1 MSVSLTDVSNWM
13 TQYIMSIF
21 LVVGILGNVI
31 NIYMFTRKESFR
43 NSCSLYLLAASIL
56 NILSIIWGICPSLY
70 TLYNTDPST
79 YSFIYCKLRLYTLHT
94 LLMIVTVK
102 CVYQTCECHP
112 ANAFRVPFIERLICD
127 FFDKNQI
134 TLETLKYSRAASD
147 PVLRLKYFLDIL
159 PESKQKQYK
168 EVLTNSSDDTLLNE
182 LVAYEIL
189 DDKQKKPHILK
200 LIKPA
205 RNSSSDTTKHYDLL
219 NEKHLPTLNYGY
231 LVQFC
236 YYFEYRLRNLNS
248 LCVMCGKRT
257 VNLNDNKKT
266 SKPTICDDYECF
278 SNAMDSKFRDDPLP
292 PSIFSIEIAD
302 FLLLLLIAAIRSTRH
317 GLILDPYPKLINP
330 YNTSTTLI
338 DQDGDKEQNIKTLRE
353 IIDGIISMG
362 SITQYEVDRISLRIT
377 VKCVYQT
384 CECHPANAFRVPFIE
399 RLIRDFF
406 DKNRIPL
413 ETLKYSRA
421 AFDPVLRL
429 KYFLD
434 ILPPSKRTHYEGM
447 LINSN
452 DDTLL
457 NELLAFEILENNQRI
472 AQKLQLI
479 KPPRNS
485 SSDTTKHYDLLNEKH
500 LPTLNYG
507 YLVQFCYY
515 FEYRLRNLN
524 SLCVMCGKRTVSL
537 NDIKKTSKPT
547 ICDDYECFSNAMDS
561 KFRNDPLP
569 PSIFSIEIADFLL
582 LLLIAAIKS
591 TRHGLI
597 LDPYPKLINPY
608 NTSTTLIDQD
618 GDKEQ
623 NIKTLREIIDGIISM
638 GSITQYEVDRISL
651 RIIKT
656 IKINL
661 FFLFT
666 NGGVA
671 VGTVAASNIGL
682 HSAMIIS
689 TLAGMISVLG
699 FEYLLPILK
708 RIRIHDTCGVNN
720 LHGMSGIEGTIVA
733 SIDNRSGYL
742 NHLTDQCLSGGI
754 SRSNSIQAAALG
766 LTLDMG
772 IIGGL
777 ITGVILRI
785 PIFAQKDN
793 DFDDEEN
800 WRLPQN
806 VHEIFSTNDSY
817 ADTSK
822 YHSPTYL

>member
-1 MSVSLTDVSNWM
+1 MLSTDDSTSMTNSTDSPPDHIDDVS
-13 TQYIMSIF
+13 
-21 LVVGILGNVI
+21 
-31 NIYMFTRKESFR
+31 
-43 NSCSLYLLAASIL
+43 
-56 NILSIIWGICPSLY
+56 ILSNDEELGDDEDQASEDDEMNDEVDVDSDDEEEEIAPI
-70 TLYNTDPST
+70 
-79 YSFIYCKLRLYTLHT
+79 
-94 LLMIVTVK
+94 
-102 CVYQTCECHP
+102 Q
-112 ANAFRVPFIERLICD
+112 
-127 FFDKNQI
+127 
-134 TLETLKYSRAASD
+134 SRNNSMTI
-147 PVLRLKYFLDIL
+147 PNPI
-159 PESKQKQYK
+159 PTGS
-168 EVLTNSSDDTLLNE
+168 NSS
-182 LVAYEIL
+182 
-189 DDKQKKPHILK
+189 
-200 LIKPA
+200 
-205 RNSSSDTTKHYDLL
+205 
-219 NEKHLPTLNYGY
+219 
-231 LVQFC
+231 
-236 YYFEYRLRNLNS
+236 LNS
-248 LCVMCGKRT
+248 LLEEDIN
-257 VNLNDNKKT
+257 NLFSKVPTKFLAGASHKLDIND
-266 SKPTICDDYECF
+266 S
-278 SNAMDSKFRDDPLP
+278 R
-292 PSIFSIEIAD
+292 
-302 FLLLLLIAAIRSTRH
+302 LLLITLHFFTDFIETETSCQWQICNKKPLTCQISIDKKH
-317 GLILDPYPKLINP
+317 YLDEP
-330 YNTSTTLI
+330 
-338 DQDGDKEQNIKTLRE
+338 
-353 IIDGIISMG
+353 
-362 SITQYEVDRISLRIT
+362 VT

-406 DKNRIPL
+406 DKNRITL

-515 FEYRLRNLN
+515 FEYRLKNLN

-651 RIIKT
+651 RSTLELKHPWAFSFFHWLMGTNRYHFSAIPSVHRMKSVQTDYQYFIKHEDIVKHVNFKRLRDEKGSIFAFHGSPQENWHSILRSGLQIGKGGYLLNGAAHGAGIYVSPSFDFSTSYVRNSRYSQPESTGGNNYSYGREIAPLERQNWGCIALCEIIDSPDVYKKHSADIWT
-656 IKINL
+656 IQDPNL
-661 FFLFT
+661 ICTRFIFFYPSGICHT
-666 NGGVA
+666 SIRVDNA
-671 VGTVAASNIGL
+671 AEAASIRQL
-682 HSAMIIS
+682 IH
-689 TLAGMISVLG
+689 TL
-699 FEYLLPILK
+699 
-708 RIRIHDTCGVNN
+708 NN
-720 LHGMSGIEGTIVA
+720 TA
-733 SIDNRSGYL
+733 
-742 NHLTDQCLSGGI
+742 C
-754 SRSNSIQAAALG
+754 
-766 LTLDMG
+766 
-772 IIGGL
+772 
-777 ITGVILRI
+777 
-785 PIFAQKDN
+785 
-793 DFDDEEN
+793 
-800 WRLPQN
+800 
-806 VHEIFSTNDSY
+806 
-817 ADTSK
+817 
-822 YHSPTYL
+822 